1 MIGGFLLWWTG
12 CSDWTVFVGPLAE
25 ILKKELNETLGAGH
39 DSDEL
44 CHTHAV
50 DEWLHALQMC
60 LPNDNPDH
68 PGRGAASISSST
80 TACTCMPMMLHT
92 DIVYGTIVHS
102 TTVINSPRFA
112 QPRTARGLQPSSL
125 SGRND

>member
-1 MIGGFLLWWTG
+1 M
-12 CSDWTVFVGPLAE
+12 AE